1 MRVSGLRTI
10 SVPRL
15 LCVEPGALHGL
26 AEALASH
33 FTLDRVAVVAG
44 TRTSRSLAEDLVAD
58 LERQGSQVD
67 LHHSIEGKMTASARL
82 LEQLDDAPVS
92 LVVAFGGGRPIDV
105 AKLAA
110 TRAGVDLVAVP
121 TVLSHDG
128 MCSPVAS
135 LLGADGIRRSLGAAM
150 PAGIVID
157 TEVVGAAPSRY
168 LRAGVADL
176 VSNVTAVEDWRR
188 AEVARGEVVDEF
200 AASIAVLSAR
210 SALEIG
216 WPADYDDLEV
226 VARGL
231 VMSGL
236 AMEVAQSSRPCS
248 GAEHLVSHALD
259 ALRGTSAGLHGEQV
273 ALGIVVVSALHDDG
287 VADRTRAL
295 FARMGLPTTLD
306 GWGLDP
312 ATLAEAIQLAPS
324 TRPDR
329 YTILDETDLDPVSVG
344 KLVAGLFPA

>member
-1 MRVSGLRTI
+1 MRGLRGI
-10 SVPRL
+10 AVPRL
-15 LCVEPGALHGL
+15 LYVAPAALRDLPRCLEP
-26 AEALASH
+26 H
-33 FTLDRVAVVAG
+33 FDLERVAVVTG
-44 TRTSRSLAEDLVAD
+44 TATSRALSRGLVED
-58 LERQGSQVD
+58 LERRGSRVQVHAGVGARITD
-67 LHHSIEGKMTASARL
+67 SALL
-82 LEQLDDAPVS
+82 LERLDESPVT

-135 LLGADGIRRSLGAAM
+135 LIGADGARRSLGAAM

-157 TEVVGAAPSRY
+157 TDVVGAAPLRY

-216 WPADYDDLEV
+216 WPPDHDDLEV
-226 VARGL
+226 ISRGL

-236 AMEVAQSSRPCS
+236 AMEVAGSSRPCS

-259 ALRGTSAGLHGEQV
+259 ALRGPSAALHGEQV
-273 ALGIVVVSALHDDG
+273 ALGVVVVSGLHDDG

-295 FARMGLPTTLD
+295 FARIGLPTTLQ
-306 GWGLDP
+306 GWELDA
-312 ATLAEAIQLAPS
+312 ATLVEAIQLAPS

-329 YTILDETDLDPVSVG
+329 YTILDETDLDVASVE
-344 KLVAGLFPA
+344 KLVADLFPV